1 MVISSPEDLFVIV
14 VMDQP
19 AAWPIMGPDLLQLTG
34 HVVKRD
40 DVASLE
46 DVSNHVISPVLALR
60 PQPQCGSQVRGFGD
74 EVAAAVGVAQLVG
87 VGLDLPLRPG
97 NELVQAVH

>member
-14 VMDQP
+14 VMDP
-19 AAWPIMGPDLLQLTG
+19 AGGLTITGPDLMKLTG

-40 DVASLE
+40 DFASLE
-46 DVSNHVISPVLALR
+46 DVSNHVIGPVLALR
-60 PQPQCGSQVRGFGD
+60 PQPQCRSQVRGFVD
-74 EVAAAVGVAQLVG
+74 EVAAGVGVAQLVG

-97 NELVQAVH
+97 NELV